1 MGLVLAGA
9 VVGAAAVLAAAVGL
23 ALVLEVDRWEQ
34 GWESEGFH
42 QVSTVD
48 PPEAH
53 AEDGPP

>member
-9 VVGAAAVLAAAVGL
+9 VVGAAAALAVVVGL

-42 QVSTVD
+42 QVSTCD

-53 AEDGPP
+53 SEDGPP